1 MSLLTDSPVHSSSSD
16 NFAAFLDA
24 ELNSN
29 SSASSPVEEDRDD
42 EDESND
48 EDAEDDNE
56 LEGKRTMD
64 RVRILISYNGRWNEL
79 PDGSQ
84 RYVGAINKG
93 VYVRKNLTY
102 EELLGVVKAIVKHD
116 PNRYEIDIE
125 SISVGPDSTC
135 RTMIADDDDVQF
147 LLGEDKVIPKVCVT
161 LVERRYEEL
170 VMGDDIQINQN
181 PLETRQ
187 SDNNVV
193 HDSYEAVDLDA
204 PHTVPHFDRDLE
216 PQLDDRFDIGYGP
229 EQHHASGRRVEGE
242 HNISSSNNPTTWVI
256 PGSESFSFGDMSTMG
271 SSTPNTMKFE
281 CRDFRDLCII
291 NSRLNSIN
299 SRLIAINSRLTGM
312 NQN

>member
-1 MSLLTDSPVHSSSSD
+1 MLKNLKDRL
-16 NFAAFLDA
+16 FLWVTFHMILQLGM
-24 ELNSN
+24 E
-29 SSASSPVEEDRDD
+29 P
-42 EDESND
+42 
-48 EDAEDDNE
+48 
-56 LEGKRTMD
+56 RTMD

-116 PNRYEIDIE
+116 HNRYEIDIE

-161 LVERRYEEL
+161 LVERRYEER
-170 VMGDDIQINQN
+170 VMGEDIQINQT
-181 PLETRQ
+181 PVETRQ
-187 SDNNVV
+187 SDNNAV

-204 PHTVPHFDRDLE
+204 PHTGPHFDHDLE

-229 EQHHASGRRVEGE
+229 EQHDASGRRVEGE
-242 HNISSSNNPTTWVI
+242 HNISSSNNQITWVI

-271 SSTPNTMKFE
+271 SSTPNTMIYKGQLMLLF
-281 CRDFRDLCII
+281 D
-291 NSRLNSIN
+291 
-299 SRLIAINSRLTGM
+299 
-312 NQN
+312 